1 MSRLVI
7 IRHGEASWHSE
18 DYDQLTER
26 GHEQARVVGQE
37 LVARGIEPDLIISGT
52 LRRHRETAA
61 GLLAGAGWAGTPLGQ
76 VDEDERWNELD
87 ADDIVRVHMPE
98 HETMTAALAA
108 HSGDGA
114 SSQFHEVF
122 GAAMAAWLDG
132 DGAHQES
139 FTQFT
144 TRVQAALDTVLGRL
158 SPRGTAVVVTSGGV
172 QNSIATQIIGGG
184 AETWRRLFGMFPN
197 TGLVRIAH
205 GDDGLRLLS
214 LGEISHLDRRPELLS
229 DF

>member
-7 IRHGEASWHSE
+7 VRHGEASWHRE

-26 GHEQARVVGQE
+26 GHEQARVVGAE
-37 LVARGIEPDLIISGT
+37 LVARGIEPEFVVSGT
-52 LRRHRETAA
+52 LRRHRETTA
-61 GLLAGAGWAGTPLGQ
+61 GLLAGAGWTDTPLGQ
-76 VDEDERWNELD
+76 VHEDERWNELD

-114 SSQFHEVF
+114 TGRFQEIF
-122 GAAMAAWLDG
+122 GAVMQAWLTG
-132 DGAHQES
+132 DGSHQES
-139 FTQFT
+139 FEQFT
-144 TRVQAALDTVLGRL
+144 KRVHDALDAVLERL
-158 SPRGTAVVVTSGGV
+158 SPMGTAVVVTSGGV
-172 QNSIATQIIGGG
+172 QNSIATQILGGG
-184 AETWRRLFGMFPN
+184 PETWMRLFGMFPN

-205 GDDGLRLLS
+205 SKRGLRLLS